1 MNLFIAYSSASLLLI
16 VGQNIVIGDV
26 NIFGHLKHF
35 AVLGLIMV
43 SEETLCLVL
52 IDTTM
57 LDADQNLSHFSF
69 EGKQIQDD
77 EVVIS
82 IAPINHV
89 YDPQRPMRVSGGG
102 ERSPI
107 KPTSLMKVIFVLED
121 LFAKLTTTLDAQRS
135 ITVSVSTL

>member
-89 YDPQRPMRVSGGG
+89 YDPQRPMRISGGDD
-102 ERSPI
+102 RSSI
-107 KPTSLMKVIFVLED
+107 KPKSLMQVIFSLES
-121 LFAKLTTTLDAQRS
+121 LLNTAALDAQQS
-135 ITVSVSTL
+135 MTISVSAL